1 MQGAGNW
8 EKLEIIFKIGIMH
21 ISGLKKHKEERDTEE
36 EGRNRKNKVQE
47 AAELHSSGAQV
58 PQGNNLSPLATR

>member
-21 ISGLKKHKEERDTEE
+21 ISGLKKHKEERATEE
-36 EGRNRKNKVQE
+36 
-47 AAELHSSGAQV
+47 
-58 PQGNNLSPLATR
+58 